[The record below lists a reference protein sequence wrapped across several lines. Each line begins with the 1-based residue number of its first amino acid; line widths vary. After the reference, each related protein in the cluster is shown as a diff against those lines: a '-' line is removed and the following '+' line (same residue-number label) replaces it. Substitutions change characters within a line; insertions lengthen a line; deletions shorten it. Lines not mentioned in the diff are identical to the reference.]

1 MRQHP
6 ANRLAN
12 ESSLYLRQHANNP
25 VDWYPWG
32 EEALRRAR
40 DLQRPIFLSVGY
52 SACHWCH
59 VMEHESFEN
68 PDIAA
73 ILNEHFVS
81 IKIDREERPDLDH
94 IYMTAVQM
102 LNQGQGGWPMSV
114 FLTPDLKPFYAGTYF
129 PPDDRY
135 GRPGFPRLLRAIAD
149 AWNRR
154 RDEVVHSAEQ
164 ITQHLRQFSQDHAS
178 DGTALSEDLLRNAL
192 TYLSRVYDP
201 THGGFGTAPK
211 FPHSMDVRLL
221 LRLWRRFG
229 SEQALHMARHT
240 LEKMA
245 RGGMYDQLGG
255 GFHRYSV
262 DARWLVPHF
271 EKMLYD
277 NALLAVAYLEA
288 FTATDDPFY
297 AQIVRETLDY
307 VQREMTSEPGG
318 FYSTQDAD
326 SEGEEGKF
334 FVWSKAELVQVL
346 GADAEFACQV
356 WDVTDEGN
364 FEGHNIL
371 SRARSD
377 EQEARLLG
385 MDLVEFREKL
395 ADVRQRLFAHR
406 ERRVKPGRDEK
417 ILTAWNALMIAAF
430 AQAGAVLEEPAYTQ
444 TAQRAA
450 EFVLSHLRAPDGRLL
465 RTCGI
470 GQPAKLNGYLEDY
483 ANLTDALITLY
494 ETSFQ
499 PRWLR
504 TACELADQMLA
515 RFADPAGGF
524 FFTSDDHEEL
534 IVRTK
539 ETHDGSTPSGNSQA
553 VTALLRLAVLT
564 GREDYRR
571 AAQSGL
577 EAAAGQMRSSPAS
590 IGQMLL
596 ALDLHLGPIEEVVV
610 VGSPQHPDYAP
621 IWRRLRGKFRPLTVY
636 AGHDPALGQPP
647 AEIPLLAHRDDGGSV
662 AVYVCR
668 DRVCAAPLV
677 GAEAVT
683 QTLG

>member
-288 FTATDDPFY
+288 FTATATP
-297 AQIVRETLDY
+297 
-307 VQREMTSEPGG
+307 
-318 FYSTQDAD
+318 
-326 SEGEEGKF
+326 
-334 FVWSKAELVQVL
+334 
-346 GADAEFACQV
+346 
-356 WDVTDEGN
+356 
-364 FEGHNIL
+364 
-371 SRARSD
+371 
-377 EQEARLLG
+377 
-385 MDLVEFREKL
+385 
-395 ADVRQRLFAHR
+395 
-406 ERRVKPGRDEK
+406 
-417 ILTAWNALMIAAF
+417 
-430 AQAGAVLEEPAYTQ
+430 
-444 TAQRAA
+444 
-450 EFVLSHLRAPDGRLL
+450 
-465 RTCGI
+465 
-470 GQPAKLNGYLEDY
+470 
-483 ANLTDALITLY
+483 
-494 ETSFQ
+494 
-499 PRWLR
+499 
-504 TACELADQMLA
+504 
-515 RFADPAGGF
+515 
-524 FFTSDDHEEL
+524 
-534 IVRTK
+534 
-539 ETHDGSTPSGNSQA
+539 STP
-553 VTALLRLAVLT
+553 
-564 GREDYRR
+564 
-571 AAQSGL
+571 
-577 EAAAGQMRSSPAS
+577 RSSAKPSTTFNA
-590 IGQMLL
+590 
-596 ALDLHLGPIEEVVV
+596 
-610 VGSPQHPDYAP
+610 
-621 IWRRLRGKFRPLTVY
+621 R
-636 AGHDPALGQPP
+636 
-647 AEIPLLAHRDDGGSV
+647 
-662 AVYVCR
+662 
-668 DRVCAAPLV
+668 
-677 GAEAVT
+677 
-683 QTLG
+683 